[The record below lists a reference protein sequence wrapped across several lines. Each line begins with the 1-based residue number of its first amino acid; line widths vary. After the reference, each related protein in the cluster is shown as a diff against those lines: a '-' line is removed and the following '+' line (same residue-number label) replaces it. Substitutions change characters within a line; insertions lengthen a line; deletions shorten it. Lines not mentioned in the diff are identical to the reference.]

1 VVFGVSVEVFRVF
14 FDLGTELVL
23 LDIPDIVALTTVPV
37 DFIAFRDIKSRSQGL
52 SWRNSFYMVPVKSQM
67 VLWIIRF
74 TFSKVLYKVM
84 VPRLS
89 IRISLL
95 GFFYF

>member
-37 DFIAFRDIKSRSQGL
+37 DFIAFRDIKSRS
-52 SWRNSFYMVPVKSQM
+52 
-67 VLWIIRF
+67 
-74 TFSKVLYKVM
+74 
-84 VPRLS
+84 
-89 IRISLL
+89 
-95 GFFYF
+95 